1 MTIGSE
7 PTRSIRG
14 KFTNLLMAQ
23 VFPLLSSVITT
34 FVTAAV
40 LGVAERGT
48 LALIVSAAGLIG
60 AVAFLSIQVGVVRS
74 YRLGDLS
81 SPRRGGL
88 LVSAIAFAVF
98 VLGSVVALSLP
109 SLQVGQFTAPMLLL
123 VSCGGALV
131 TVNLGILRIR
141 QGLGQSALYR
151 NAWLIQSLVYPV
163 LGIPVAIL
171 TRSAYATVL
180 CWFVAIIAST
190 VFVLFHRAPHPSG
203 TTSTH
208 RTPLSR
214 IIGDSAAAHTGVV
227 GQQLMHSADVVVLGF
242 FASATAVGLYSVAV
256 PIAGLIWVVSEAL
269 SLLAFDVSGRSTA
282 DQAARN
288 LDRLARLNLLFGVV
302 AAVVIAIASFTL
314 LPLILPAYKDAAPLV
329 LLLLPGVV
337 VQGYARIAL
346 SSIMAH
352 ARRRTL
358 VTIGVVSAALSLL
371 YIPAVMLFG
380 AVGAA
385 AGSTIIYALQTLFVF
400 LIVRRRRTAP
410 EPVAAG
416 EAS

>member
-1 MTIGSE
+1 MAARSE
-7 PTRSIRG
+7 ATRSIRA
-14 KFTNLLMAQ
+14 KFSNLLMAQ
-23 VFPLLSSVITT
+23 LFPLLSSVITT

-48 LALIVSAAGLIG
+48 LSLIVSAAGLIG
-60 AVAFLSIQVGVVRS
+60 AIAFLSIQVGVVRS
-74 YRLGDLS
+74 YRTGDLS

-88 LVSAIAFAVF
+88 LVSGIALVVF
-98 VLGSVVALSLP
+98 VSGSIVALTVP
-109 SLQVGQFTAPMLLL
+109 SLRVGQFTAPMLFL

-131 TVNLGILRIR
+131 TWNLGVLRIR
-141 QGLGQSALYR
+141 QGLGQSTLYR
-151 NAWLIQSLVYPV
+151 NAWLIQSVVYPV

-180 CWFVAIIAST
+180 CWFVALVSST
-190 VFVLFHRAPHPSG
+190 IFVLCHRAPHEPG
-203 TTSTH
+203 AQSTY

-214 IIGDSAAAHTGVV
+214 IVGDSAAAHTGVV

-288 LDRLARLNLLFGVV
+288 LGRLARLNLLFGIA

-314 LPLILPAYKDAAPLV
+314 LPLILPAYRDAAPLV

-337 VQGYARIAL
+337 IQGYARIAL
-346 SSIMAH
+346 SSMMAH
-352 ARRRTL
+352 SRRRTL
-358 VTIGVVSAALSLL
+358 VVIGVVSASLSLL
-371 YIPAVMLFG
+371 YIPAVIMFG

-385 AGSTIIYALQTLFVF
+385 AGSTVIYALQTLFVF
-400 LIVRRRRTAP
+400 LVVRRQKRVPQT
-410 EPVAAG
+410 VAAG